1 MAFLFIFHLLIL
13 AGYCIIILGIIMG
26 NKNELKHIAF
36 IMDGNG
42 RWAKAR
48 HLPRHLG
55 HKAGCDRVTEIY
67 EECYALGIKA
77 MSLYAFSTENWNRPK
92 DEIRHLFNYLEI
104 FFKKEIKRMIKDG
117 CRILASG
124 DLSRLP
130 VKTQKVVNDAM
141 ERTKDGKNFTFN
153 ICLNYGG
160 KAEIVRAAKLFA
172 NDVKNGKEID
182 SLTEEEFEQ
191 YLYTKD
197 LPPVDL
203 LVRTSGEERI
213 SNYML
218 WQLAYAEFIFTPTPW
233 PDFDRNELHKC
244 IEEFNKRNRRYGE
257 IKENEK

>member
-1 MAFLFIFHLLIL
+1 MANANQLL
-13 AGYCIIILGIIMG
+13 
-26 NKNELKHIAF
+26 HIAF

-55 HKAGCDRVTEIY
+55 HKEGCERVTDIY
-67 EECYALGIKA
+67 EECYALGIKV

-92 DEIRHLFNYLEI
+92 AEINHLFSYLEI
-104 FFKKEIKRMIKDG
+104 FFKKEINRMLRDG
-117 CRILASG
+117 CRIIASG

-130 VKTQKVVNDAM
+130 LKTQKVVNDAI

-172 NDVKNGKEID
+172 QDVKDNKCDID
-182 SLTEEEFEQ
+182 DLNETKFED
-191 YLYTKD
+191 YLYTRG

-203 LVRTSGEERI
+203 LIRTSGEQRT
-213 SNYML
+213 SNYL
-218 WQLAYAEFIFTPTPW
+218 PYQLVYAEMLFPKTPW
-233 PDFDRNELHKC
+233 PDFTKEEFRKC
-244 IEEFNKRNRRYGE
+244 IDEFQNRDRRFGG
-257 IKENEK
+257 IKE